1 MAIGTPVNMGAAHSS
16 AGTSAT
22 HTLTVSTGASVGDV
36 VVVGVGSWSTTDRVL
51 NSVTDS
57 VGNTYTIHAGAT
69 ATGAVDRSTWIAT
82 TKVTNTIVASSTIIT
97 ATWESSIFS
106 RRQVTAFKVTGV
118 DATPDQTANY
128 QHTGPPWD
136 AGTLSPGSSAN
147 AIVLGFAT
155 RNINTSSTAA
165 TDYTNIHSTSGNTM
179 TTTAI
184 YRIVSSSAS
193 YTPGGT
199 WGSNGAWSASS
210 VLLLESATAPDTANF
225 FSVF

>member
-16 AGTSAT
+16 GGTSAT
-22 HTLTVSTGASVGDV
+22 HVLTVTAGASVGDV
-36 VVVGVGSWSTTDRVL
+36 VVAGVGSSTTSRVL
-51 NSVTDS
+51 SSVTDS

-69 ATGAVDRSTWIAT
+69 ATGEADRNTWIAT
-82 TKVTNTIVASSTIIT
+82 TTVTNTIVASSTIIT

-128 QHTGPPWD
+128 QFTGPPWD
-136 AGTLSPGSSAN
+136 TGALPPGSSAN

-155 RNINTSSTAA
+155 RNVNTSSTAA
-165 TDYTNIHSTSGNTM
+165 TDYTNIHSTAGNTM
-179 TTTAI
+179 TTTAV
-184 YRIVSSSAS
+184 YRIVTSSAS

-199 WGSNGAWSASS
+199 WGSNGAWSSS
-210 VLLLESATAPDTANF
+210 AILLLESGEPPDTANF

>member
-1 MAIGTPVNMGAAHSS
+1 MGAAHSS

-36 VVVGVGSWSTTDRVL
+36 VVVGVGSWSTTGRVL

-69 ATGAVDRSTWIAT
+69 ATGEAGRSTWIAT
-82 TKVTNTIVASSTIIT
+82 TTVTNTIVASSTIIT
-97 ATWESSIFS
+97 ATWESSLYS

-128 QHTGPPWD
+128 QYTGPSWD
-136 AGTLSPGSSAN
+136 AGALPPGSSAN
-147 AIVLGFAT
+147 AIVLGFST

-165 TDYTNIHSTSGNTM
+165 TNYTNIHSTAGNAM
-179 TTTAI
+179 TTTAV

-199 WGSNGAWSASS
+199 WNSNGAWSSS
-210 VLLLESATAPDTANF
+210 GILLLEPVAAPDTANF